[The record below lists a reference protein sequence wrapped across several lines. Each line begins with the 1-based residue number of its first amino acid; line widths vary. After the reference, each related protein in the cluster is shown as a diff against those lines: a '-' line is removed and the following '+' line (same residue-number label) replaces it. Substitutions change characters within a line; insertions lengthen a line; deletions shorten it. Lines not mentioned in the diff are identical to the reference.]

1 VKKKEHYQRMAA
13 ECLRIA
19 HNAQDPN
26 NKAVLVDMAATWTRL
41 AEQAPPDE
49 IGARYP
55 ESDDE

>member
-1 VKKKEHYQRMAA
+1 VRKKEHYQRMAA

-26 NKAVLVDMAATWTRL
+26 NKAVLVDMAAAWTRL
-41 AEQAPPDE
+41 AEQAAEDK
-49 IGARYP
+49 IVARFP